1 MCSEGKE
8 VKRVEKNIV
17 LEILSAFI
25 HNRKPYLNCDVHEIK
40 VFYTFYFQ
48 NILPVLAYMDK
59 KWDIISDEKLKQK
72 LTDCY
77 YQTVAESFKKVAM
90 FEIISQKLSENNIP
104 HMPVKG
110 WYLRTLYPVPE
121 LRTFGDID
129 ILIRKQD
136 REKTDKIFI
145 QNGYNVKENW
155 EPTYSYYNDSSRCEV
170 HTELMDSDLG
180 KGEQV
185 ISFFS
190 DALETAEKD
199 TGERLSPQKDIHLMY
214 LFCHLAKHLY
224 KGGAGIRMYMDI
236 ALFIKAN
243 SDTLSFEKIYED
255 FKKLHLE
262 QFFKTVTLAC
272 CEWFQIELPFE
283 IKSNSTETL
292 KRYTFDADLF
302 GKTRDKSVI
311 SIRNNEDGS
320 KASVFRDTLF
330 PSTQK
335 IEERYKFIKGR
346 KYLLPVAWVAR
357 GFVNLKRIPKKLKYI
372 KRVSNT
378 DMNQVSEYDEF
389 ISEIGL

>member
-1 MCSEGKE
+1 MEE
-8 VKRVEKNIV
+8 NII

-25 HNRKPYLNCDVHEIK
+25 HNREPHLNCDVQELK

-59 KWDIISDEKLKQK
+59 KWDIIKDEVIKRK

-77 YQTVAESFKKVAM
+77 YQTVAENFKKVAM
-90 FEIISQKLSENNIP
+90 FEFISQKLSENNIP

-145 QNGYNVKENW
+145 QNGYQVKENW
-155 EPTYSYYNDSSRCEV
+155 EPTYSYYNDSSKCEV
-170 HTELMDSDLG
+170 HTKLMDSDLG

-185 ISFFS
+185 ISFFY
-190 DALETAEKD
+190 DALERAETD
-199 TGERLSPQKDIHLMY
+199 TGERLSPQKDTHLIY

-243 SDTLSFEKIYED
+243 RDVLNFEKIYED

-262 QFFKTVTLAC
+262 QFFETVTFAC

-283 IKSNSTETL
+283 MNDIKSNSTDIL
-292 KRYTFDADLF
+292 KEYTFSADLF

-311 SIRNNEDGS
+311 SIRNNESGS
-320 KASVFRDTLF
+320 KASVLRETLF

-357 GFVNLKRIPKKLKYI
+357 GFVNLKAIPKKLKYV
-372 KRVSNT
+372 KSVSKT
-378 DMNQVSEYDEF
+378 DMNIVSEYDEF
-389 ISEIGL
+389 ISGIGL

>member
-1 MCSEGKE
+1 MEE
-8 VKRVEKNIV
+8 NII

-25 HNRKPYLNCDVHEIK
+25 HNREPHLNYDVQELK

-59 KWDIISDEKLKQK
+59 KWDIIKDEGIKRK

-77 YQTVAESFKKVAM
+77 YQTVAENFKKVAM
-90 FEIISQKLSENNIP
+90 FEFMSQKLSENNIP

-136 REKTDKIFI
+136 REKADKTFI

-155 EPTYSYYNDSSRCEV
+155 EPTYSYYNDLSRCEV

-180 KGEQV
+180 KGKQV

-190 DALETAEKD
+190 DALERAETD
-199 TGERLSPQKDIHLMY
+199 TGERLSPQKDTHLIY

-243 SDTLSFEKIYED
+243 RDALNFEKMYED

-262 QFFKTVTLAC
+262 QFFETVTLAC

-283 IKSNSTETL
+283 INDIKSNSTEIL
-292 KRYTFDADLF
+292 KEYTFSADLF

-311 SIRNNEDGS
+311 SIRNNEYGS
-320 KASVFRDTLF
+320 KASVLRETLF

-357 GFVNLKRIPKKLKYI
+357 GFVNLKEIPKKLKYV

-378 DMNQVSEYDEF
+378 DMNLVSEYDEF
-389 ISEIGL
+389 ISGIGL

>member
-1 MCSEGKE
+1 MTE
-8 VKRVEKNIV
+8 NII

-25 HNRKPYLNCDVHEIK
+25 HNRKPCLNSDVQEIK

-48 NILPVLAYMDK
+48 NILPILAYMDK
-59 KWDIISDEKLKQK
+59 KWNIIKDETIKRK

-77 YQTVAESFKKVAM
+77 YQTVAENLKKVAM
-90 FEIISQKLSENNIP
+90 FEIVSQKLSENNIP
-104 HMPVKG
+104 HLPVKG

-129 ILIRKQD
+129 ILISKQD
-136 REKTDKIFI
+136 RKKADEIFI
-145 QNGYNVKENW
+145 QSGYNVKENW
-155 EPTYSYYNDSSRCEV
+155 EPTYSYYNDLSRCEV

-190 DALETAEKD
+190 SALETAEKD
-199 TGERLSPQKDIHLMY
+199 VGERLSPRKDIHLIY

-243 SDTLSFEKIYED
+243 SDILNFEKIYED
-255 FKKLHLE
+255 FKNLHLE
-262 QFFKTVTLAC
+262 QFFKTVIVAC
-272 CEWFQIELPFE
+272 SEWFQIELPFE
-283 IKSNSTETL
+283 INDVKSSSTELL
-292 KRYTFDADLF
+292 KKYTFSADLF
-302 GKTRDKSVI
+302 GKTRDKSII
-311 SIRNNEDGS
+311 SIRNDESGS
-320 KASVFRDTLF
+320 KVSVLKDTLF

-335 IEERYKFIKGR
+335 IEQRYKFIKGR

-357 GFVNLKRIPKKLKYI
+357 GFVNLKEIPKKLRYI
-372 KRVSNT
+372 KKVSNT
-378 DMNQVSEYDEF
+378 DMDLVSEYDGF

>member
-1 MCSEGKE
+1 MSEN
-8 VKRVEKNIV
+8 VI

-25 HNRKPYLNCDVHEIK
+25 HNREPYLNCDVQEGK

-48 NILPVLAYMDK
+48 NMLPVLAYMDK
-59 KWDIISDEKLKQK
+59 KWDIIKDEKIKRR

-77 YQTVAESFKKVAM
+77 YQTVAENFKKIAV
-90 FEIISQKLSENNIP
+90 FEIMSQKLSENNIP

-110 WYLRTLYPVPE
+110 WYLRTLYPVSE

-136 REKTDKIFI
+136 REKVDKIFI
-145 QNGYNVKENW
+145 QNGYKVKENW
-155 EPTYSYYNDSSRCEV
+155 EPTYSYYNDLSRCEV

-199 TGERLSPQKDIHLMY
+199 TCERLSPQKDIHFIY

-243 SDTLSFEKIYED
+243 SDTLNFEKIYED

-283 IKSNSTETL
+283 INDIKPNSTEIL
-292 KRYTFDADLF
+292 KKYTFGADLF
-302 GKTRDKSVI
+302 GKARDKSVI
-311 SIRNNEDGS
+311 SIRNNEYGS
-320 KASVFRDTLF
+320 KVGALRETLF

-357 GFVNLKRIPKKLKYI
+357 GFVNLKDIPEKLKYI

-378 DMNQVSEYDEF
+378 DMNLVSEYDGF

>member
-1 MCSEGKE
+1 MEE
-8 VKRVEKNIV
+8 NII

-25 HNRKPYLNCDVHEIK
+25 HNREPHLNCDVQELK

-59 KWDIISDEKLKQK
+59 KWDIIKDEGIKRK

-77 YQTVAESFKKVAM
+77 YQTVAENFKKVAM
-90 FEIISQKLSENNIP
+90 FEFMSQKLSENNIP

-136 REKTDKIFI
+136 REKADKIFI

-155 EPTYSYYNDSSRCEV
+155 EPTYSYYNDLSRCEV

-180 KGEQV
+180 KGKQV

-190 DALETAEKD
+190 DALERAETD
-199 TGERLSPQKDIHLMY
+199 TGERLSPQKDTHLIY

-243 SDTLSFEKIYED
+243 RDALNFEKMYED

-262 QFFKTVTLAC
+262 QFFETVTLAC

-283 IKSNSTETL
+283 INDIKSNSTEIL
-292 KRYTFDADLF
+292 KEYTFSADLF

-311 SIRNNEDGS
+311 SIRNNEYGS
-320 KASVFRDTLF
+320 KASVLRETLF

-357 GFVNLKRIPKKLKYI
+357 GFVNLKEIPKKLKYV

-378 DMNQVSEYDEF
+378 DMNLVSEYDEF
-389 ISEIGL
+389 ISGIGL

>member
-1 MCSEGKE
+1 MTE
-8 VKRVEKNIV
+8 NIV

-25 HNRKPYLNCDVHEIK
+25 HNRKPCLNPDVQEIK

-59 KWDIISDEKLKQK
+59 KWDIIKDETIKRK

-77 YQTVAESFKKVAM
+77 YQTVAENFKKVAM
-90 FEIISQKLSENNIP
+90 FEIMSQKLSENNIP

-129 ILIRKQD
+129 ILISKQD
-136 REKTDKIFI
+136 RKKADEIFT
-145 QNGYNVKENW
+145 QSGYNVKENW
-155 EPTYSYYNDSSRCEV
+155 EPTYSYYNDLSRCEV

-185 ISFFS
+185 VSFFS
-190 DALETAEKD
+190 GALETAEKD
-199 TGERLSPQKDIHLMY
+199 VGERLSPQKDIHLIY

-243 SDTLSFEKIYED
+243 SDILNFEKIYED
-255 FKKLHLE
+255 FKNLHLE
-262 QFFKTVTLAC
+262 QFFKTVIVAC
-272 CEWFQIELPFE
+272 SEWFQIELPFE
-283 IKSNSTETL
+283 INDVKSSNTELL
-292 KRYTFDADLF
+292 KRYTFSADLF
-302 GKTRDKSVI
+302 GKTRDKSII
-311 SIRNNEDGS
+311 SIRNDESGS
-320 KASVFRDTLF
+320 KVSVLKDTLF

-335 IEERYKFIKGR
+335 IEQRYKFIKGR

-357 GFVNLKRIPKKLKYI
+357 GFVNLKEIPQKLRYI
-372 KRVSNT
+372 KKVSNT
-378 DMNQVSEYDEF
+378 DMNLVSEYDEF